1 MQFKARIID
10 IEAGRHEIAINEQE
24 AKQLDVELMDRVK
37 VKRLGKEVTAI
48 VTFSKTHVWN
58 GEVEIFSETAAELN
72 LNNGDYV
79 EIQATSRPQS
89 LDFIKKKLDKQI
101 LPENEIN
108 SIISDLV
115 QERLSD
121 VELSVFISAIYSNG
135 LTMEETIS
143 LTNAIY
149 NSGDKLQFNG
159 MAISEHGIGGVA
171 GDRVS
176 MMIVPI
182 IASLGLKIPKTAT
195 RAISSASGTADCME
209 VLASV
214 SFNST
219 EIKKIV
225 EKTNGCIVW
234 GGAIN
239 IATADDKLIRIRRP
253 LRLDPES
260 LLLSSIVAK
269 KKAEGATHVLL
280 DIPAGKGSKVET
292 VEEARNLAK
301 NFRILGA
308 KMNLNLDVIITDGSN
323 PVSNSIGPLLEAK
336 TVLEEMENKT
346 HSTLSEKSLLMSAR
360 ILQMV
365 RGINLEDGYRIA
377 KQQLFTGKAHEKFM
391 EIIEA
396 QNGRKTESSEL
407 QPGEFSTTIKS
418 KKEGRVIHVSSAGIS
433 KICRFLGAPEDKKA
447 GMKIKVKAGE
457 NVNEDQE
464 LVELFSSSKQK
475 LDDAKSQFDKNAVI
489 EIEEIII
496 E

>member
-37 VKRLGKEVTAI
+37 VKRIGKEVTAI

-101 LPENEIN
+101 IQENEIN
-108 SIISDLV
+108 SIISDLM

-149 NSGDKLQFNG
+149 NSGDKLQFEG

-176 MMIVPI
+176 MLIVPI

-260 LLLSSIVAK
+260 LLLSSIIAK
-269 KKAEGATHVLL
+269 KKAEGATHILL

-301 NFRILGA
+301 NFRILGT

-323 PVSNSIGPLLEAK
+323 PVSNSVGPLLEAK
-336 TVLEEMENKT
+336 TVLEELENKN

-365 RGINLEDGYRIA
+365 KGINLEDGYRIA

-396 QNGRKTESSEL
+396 QNGKKIESSEL
-407 QPGEFSTTIKS
+407 QPGEFHTVIKS
-418 KKEGRVIHVSSAGIS
+418 KKEGRVAHVSSSGIS

-457 NVNEDQE
+457 NINEDQE
-464 LVELFSSSKQK
+464 LVEMFSSSKQK
-475 LDDAKSQFDKNAVI
+475 LDDAINQFDKNPMI

>member
-1 MQFKARIID
+1 MQFKAKIID
-10 IEAGRHEIAINEQE
+10 IEAGRHEIALNEEE

-37 VKRLGKEVTAI
+37 VKRQGKEVTAI
-48 VTFSKTHVWN
+48 VTISKRHVWK
-58 GEVEIFSETAAELN
+58 GEAEIFTETATELG
-72 LNNGDYV
+72 LNNGDFV
-79 EIQATSRPQS
+79 EIQSTSRPQS

-101 LPENEIN
+101 LGGEEIN
-108 SIISDLV
+108 SIISDLM

-135 LTMEETIS
+135 LTMEETIN

-149 NSGDKLQFNG
+149 NSGDKLSFEG
-159 MAISEHGIGGVA
+159 TAISEHGIGGVA

-176 MMIVPI
+176 MLIVPI

-214 SFNST
+214 SFNTT

-239 IATADDKLIRIRRP
+239 LATADDKLIKIRRP

-260 LLLSSIVAK
+260 LLLSSIIAK
-269 KKAEGATHVLL
+269 KKAEGATHILL
-280 DIPAGKGSKVET
+280 DIPTGKGSKVENM
-292 VEEARNLAK
+292 EEARKLAQ
-301 NFRILGA
+301 NFRILGS

-323 PVSNSIGPLLEAK
+323 PVSQSIGPLLEAK
-336 TVLEEMENKT
+336 TVLEELEGKT
-346 HSTLSEKSLLMSAR
+346 HSTLSEKTLLMSAR

-365 RGINLEDGYRIA
+365 KGINLQDGYRIA
-377 KQQLFTGKAHEKFM
+377 KHQLFSGKAKEKFM
-391 EIIEA
+391 EILEA
-396 QNGRKTESSEL
+396 QNGKKIESSEL
-407 QPGEFSTTIKS
+407 QPGEFTATIKS
-418 KKEGRVIHVSSAGIS
+418 KKEGRAIHVDSNAIS

-447 GMKIKVKAGE
+447 GMKLKIRAGE
-457 NVNEDQE
+457 NINEDQE
-464 LVELFSSSKQK
+464 LFELYSSSKQK
-475 LDDAKSQFDKNAVI
+475 LEDALAQCEKTIVV
-489 EIEEIII
+489 ETEEIII

>member
-10 IEAGRHEIAINEQE
+10 IEAGRHEIALNENE

-58 GEVEIFSETAAELN
+58 GEAEVFSETASELG
-72 LNNGDYV
+72 LKEGDFIEV
-79 EIQATSRPQS
+79 QGTSRPQS
-89 LDFIKKKLDKQI
+89 LDFIKKKLDKQV
-101 LPENEIN
+101 LDEGEI
-108 SIISDLV
+108 SAIITDLM

-135 LTMEETIS
+135 LNMEETIG

-149 NSGDKLQFNG
+149 NSGDKLSFEGN
-159 MAISEHGIGGVA
+159 AISEHGIGGVA

-176 MMIVPI
+176 MLIVPI
-182 IASLGLKIPKTAT
+182 IASLDLKIPKTAT

-214 SFNST
+214 SFNAT
-219 EIKKIV
+219 QIKSIV
-225 EKTNGCIVW
+225 DKTNGCIVW

-260 LLLSSIVAK
+260 LLLSSIIAK
-269 KKAEGATHVLL
+269 KKAEGATHILL
-280 DIPAGKGSKVET
+280 DIPSGRGSKVET
-292 VEEARNLAK
+292 VEEARKLAQS
-301 NFRILGA
+301 FRILGS
-308 KMNLNLDVIITDGSN
+308 KIGLNLDVIITDGSN
-323 PVSNSIGPLLEAK
+323 PVSNTVGPLLEAK
-336 TVLEEMENKT
+336 TVLEELENKK

-365 RGINLEDGYRIA
+365 KGTNLEDGYRIA
-377 KQQLFTGKAHEKFM
+377 KHQLFSGKALEKFM
-391 EIIEA
+391 EIVEA
-396 QNGRKTESSEL
+396 QNGKKIQSEEL
-407 QPGEFSTTIKS
+407 KPGEFTTVIKS
-418 KKEGRVIHVSSAGIS
+418 KKEGRVNHVDSAAIS

-447 GMKIKVKAGE
+447 GMILKIKAGE
-457 NVNEDQE
+457 NVEEEQE
-464 LVELFSSSKQK
+464 IAELFSSSKQK
-475 LDDAKSQFDKNAVI
+475 LDDALAQWDKTAVI
-489 EIEEIII
+489 EVEEIII